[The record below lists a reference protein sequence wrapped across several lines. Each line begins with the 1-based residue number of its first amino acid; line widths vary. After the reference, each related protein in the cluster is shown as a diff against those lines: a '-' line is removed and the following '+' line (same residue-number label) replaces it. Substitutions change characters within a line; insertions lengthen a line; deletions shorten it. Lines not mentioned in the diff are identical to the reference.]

1 MNRVQQQ
8 GLIFG
13 VVAILISLGSAL
25 SPSVEPLTSLLLVAT
40 LIFFLGVPHGA
51 LDPCFA
57 QKELAV
63 KGWQAW
69 VLFVGIYL
77 GLAGGVVII
86 WWQAPLVFMISFLII
101 SILHF
106 SRDLTLT
113 TAKITTLL
121 YGGSVIV
128 LPALFHF
135 SEMLELFSLIVN
147 AENAQT
153 IVGALHALAWP
164 WVVALAISLCFEV
177 NKNWRVCFEIF
188 SVSLLALVVE
198 PLIAFTI
205 YFCGMHSLR
214 HILRTQQYV
223 NLPLRRLLGTCLLP
237 MLGVSI
243 LVTLGWLY
251 LPASS
256 YDSRI
261 LQFVFVTLAAL
272 TVPHMLLV
280 DRARY
285 LLDTR

>member
-13 VVAILISLGSAL
+13 VVAIFISLVSAL
-25 SPSVEPLTSLLLVAT
+25 APSVDPLASLLLIAT

-57 QKELAV
+57 QKLLAV
-63 KGWQAW
+63 KGWQGW
-69 VLFVGIYL
+69 LLFVVIYL
-77 GLAGGVVII
+77 SLAGGVVLV
-86 WWQAPLVFMISFLII
+86 WWQAPLVSMSGFLII

-106 SRDLTLT
+106 SRDLAPT
-113 TAKITTLL
+113 TAKITALL
-121 YGGSVIV
+121 YGGAVIV
-128 LPALFHF
+128 LPTLFHF
-135 SEMLELFSLIVN
+135 SEMLELFTLIVH
-147 AENAQT
+147 AENART
-153 IVGALHALAWP
+153 IVMALDALAWP

-177 NKNWRVCFEIF
+177 KKNWRVGFEIF
-188 SVSLLALVVE
+188 SVSLLALAAQ
-198 PLIAFTI
+198 PLIAFTV

-214 HILRTQQYV
+214 HMLRTQQYV
-223 NLPLRRLLGTCLLP
+223 NLPVSRLVWTCLLP
-237 MLGVSI
+237 MLGVSV
-243 LVTLGWLY
+243 LVALGWLY
-251 LPASS
+251 LPLSS

-285 LLDTR
+285 

>member
-1 MNRVQQQ
+1 MNRVQKQ

-13 VVAILISLGSAL
+13 VVAILIALGSAL
-25 SPSVEPLTSLLLVAT
+25 APALDPLTSLILIAT

-57 QKELAV
+57 EKLFAV

-69 VLFVGIYL
+69 SLFVLIYL
-77 GLAGGVVII
+77 GLAGGVVIV
-86 WWQAPLVFMISFLII
+86 WWLAPLVFMTGFLLI

-106 SRDLTLT
+106 SRDLSPT
-113 TAKITTLL
+113 TPRITRLL
-121 YGGSVIV
+121 YGGAMIV

-135 SEMLELFSLIVN
+135 SEMLALFTLIIP

-153 IVGALHALAWP
+153 IMGVLHTLAWP
-164 WVVALAISLCFEV
+164 WAAALALALCVELS
-177 NKNWRVCFEIF
+177 KNWRSSFEIF
-188 SVSLLALVVE
+188 SVSLLATAAQ
-198 PLIAFTI
+198 PLIAFTV

-214 HILRTQQYV
+214 HMLRTQQYV
-223 NLPLRRLLGTCLLP
+223 NLPASRLLWTCLSP
-237 MLGVSI
+237 MLGVSV
-243 LVTLGWLY
+243 LVALGWFY

-256 YDSRI
+256 FDSRI

-285 LLDTR
+285 SSPP

>member
-1 MNRVQQQ
+1 MNRVQKQ
-8 GLIFG
+8 GFIFG
-13 VVAILISLGSAL
+13 VLAILVSLGSAL
-25 SPSVEPLTSLLLVAT
+25 APSVDPLASLLLVAT

-51 LDPCFA
+51 LDPSFA
-57 QKELAV
+57 QKLLAV

-69 VLFVGIYL
+69 VLFVVTYL
-77 GLAGGVVII
+77 ALAGCVVVV
-86 WWQAPLVFMISFLII
+86 WWQSPLIFMTGFLLL

-106 SRDLTLT
+106 ARDLAPS

-121 YGGSVIV
+121 YGGAIIV
-128 LPALFHF
+128 LPTLLHF
-135 SEMLELFSLIVN
+135 SEMLELFTLIVQ
-147 AENAQT
+147 ADNAQT
-153 IVGALHALAWP
+153 IVVALRALVWP
-164 WVVALAISLCFEV
+164 WIAALVVSLCFELK
-177 NKNWRVCFEIF
+177 KNWRVSFEIF
-188 SVSLLALVVE
+188 SVSLLALVAQ

-214 HILRTQQYV
+214 HMLRTQQYV
-223 NLPLRRLLGTCLLP
+223 NLPVSRLLLSCLFP

-243 LVTLGWLY
+243 FVALGWLY
-251 LPASS
+251 LPVSS

-285 LLDTR
+285 SS

>member
-1 MNRVQQQ
+1 MNRVQKQ
-8 GLIFG
+8 GLIFS
-13 VVAILISLGSAL
+13 VVAILIALGSAL
-25 SPSVEPLTSLLLVAT
+25 APALDSLTSLILIAT

-57 QKELAV
+57 QKLFAV

-69 VLFVGIYL
+69 SLFVVIYL

-86 WWQAPLVFMISFLII
+86 WWLAPLAFMTGFLLI

-106 SRDLTLT
+106 SRDLSP
-113 TAKITTLL
+113 ITPRITRLL
-121 YGGSVIV
+121 YGGAMIV

-135 SEMLELFSLIVN
+135 SEMLALFTLIIP

-153 IVGALHALAWP
+153 IMDVLHALAWP
-164 WVVALAISLCFEV
+164 WAAALVLSLCVELS
-177 NKNWRVCFEIF
+177 KNWRSSFDVF
-188 SVSLLALVVE
+188 SVSLLAIAAQ
-198 PLIAFTI
+198 PLIAFTV

-214 HILRTQQYV
+214 HMLRTQQYV
-223 NLPLRRLLGTCLLP
+223 LWVCLSP
-237 MLGVSI
+237 MLGVSV
-243 LVTLGWLY
+243 LVVLGWLY
-251 LPASS
+251 LPATSF
-256 YDSRI
+256 DSRI

-285 LLDTR
+285 SSLL

>member
-13 VVAILISLGSAL
+13 VVATVISLVSVLA
-25 SPSVEPLTSLLLVAT
+25 PSVDPLASLLLIAT

-57 QKELAV
+57 QKLLAV
-63 KGWQAW
+63 KGWQGW
-69 VLFVGIYL
+69 LFFVVIYL
-77 GLAGGVVII
+77 SLAGGVVVV
-86 WWQAPLVFMISFLII
+86 WWQAPLVFMSGFLII

-106 SRDLTLT
+106 SRDLAPT
-113 TAKITTLL
+113 TAKITALL
-121 YGGSVIV
+121 YGGTVIV
-128 LPALFHF
+128 LPTLFYF
-135 SEMLELFSLIVN
+135 SEMLELFTLIVY
-147 AENAQT
+147 AENAET
-153 IVGALHALAWP
+153 IVVALRALAWP
-164 WVVALAISLCFEV
+164 WVAALAISLCFEV
-177 NKNWRVCFEIF
+177 NKNWRVGFEIF
-188 SVSLLALVVE
+188 SVSLLALAAQ
-198 PLIAFTI
+198 PLIAFTV

-214 HILRTQQYV
+214 HMLRTQQYV
-223 NLPLRRLLGTCLLP
+223 NLPVSRLLWICLLP
-237 MLGVSI
+237 MLGVSV

-251 LPASS
+251 LPATS

-285 LLDTR
+285 